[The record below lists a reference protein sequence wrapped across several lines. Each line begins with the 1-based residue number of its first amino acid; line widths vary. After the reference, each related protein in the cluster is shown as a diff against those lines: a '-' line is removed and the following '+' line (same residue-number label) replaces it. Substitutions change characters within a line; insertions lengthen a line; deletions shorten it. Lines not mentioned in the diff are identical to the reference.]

1 MWPLAARKVVSEV
14 RTAVY
19 RPEPADGGGER
30 TVTINWIEESHHR
43 ATVRVPA
50 DFDAVECDLENG
62 LAELSDDGFEYLER
76 SVSEV
81 RDVEH
86 DPTAEFFNPVRYD
99 GRQATSPADEMVIPG
114 SVWTRFL
121 EQEMQLDRER
131 PGDVSLSAVVSEIGR
146 LMGEQ
151 TRSQPAGLEDG
162 L

>member
-99 GRQATSPADEMVIPG
+99 GRQATSPA
-114 SVWTRFL
+114 
-121 EQEMQLDRER
+121 